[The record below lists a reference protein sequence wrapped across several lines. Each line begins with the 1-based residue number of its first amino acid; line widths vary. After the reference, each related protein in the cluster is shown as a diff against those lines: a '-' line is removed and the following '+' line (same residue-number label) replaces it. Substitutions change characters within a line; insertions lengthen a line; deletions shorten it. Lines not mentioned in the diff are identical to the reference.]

1 MIRKRKILLLL
12 FFVLFLSGSGM
23 YTGCI
28 EVNAAEISLADTDF
42 YNPEEYEQVMKAAR
56 KEEEYELFPAYYY
69 DYSTAY
75 KMYRLKNPDFLDS
88 LERESDIESLLS
100 DEYAWILAGELG
112 NTTRIAKKDGEW
124 TVLGYSSASPE
135 GEESDVI
142 QVDIVE
148 QVLNEMQ
155 ETQDGTLPVVK
166 CFDCPMYYTNF
177 VYIRSGDDVRL
188 IPFGCRSDF
197 SGLTNGQA
205 YAVSEVYDIMS
216 ENFSDRE
223 NGLAGILNGGSI
235 SSALGLPRHMHVVIG
250 IILAGIG
257 VVTVINPSAVYRIS
271 ENLKGN
277 TANGLSKLEKVRM
290 RIRGCAFIL
299 IGLVSIIFL

>member
-1 MIRKRKILLLL
+1 
-12 FFVLFLSGSGM
+12 M
-23 YTGCI
+23 YTGCV
-28 EVNAAEISLADTDF
+28 EVNAADISLADTDF
-42 YNPEEYEQVMKAAR
+42 YDPEEYEQVMKAVR

-100 DEYAWILAGELG
+100 DEYAWILAGKLG

-135 GEESDVI
+135 GEESD
-142 QVDIVE
+142 
-148 QVLNEMQ
+148 
-155 ETQDGTLPVVK
+155 
-166 CFDCPMYYTNF
+166 
-177 VYIRSGDDVRL
+177 
-188 IPFGCRSDF
+188 F

-216 ENFSDRE
+216 ENFPDRE

-257 VVTVINPSAVYRIS
+257 GERP
-271 ENLKGN
+271 
-277 TANGLSKLEKVRM
+277 
-290 RIRGCAFIL
+290 
-299 IGLVSIIFL
+299 

>member
-23 YTGCI
+23 YTGCV
-28 EVNAAEISLADTDF
+28 EVNAADISLADTDF
-42 YNPEEYEQVMKAAR
+42 YDPEEYEQVMKAVR

-100 DEYAWILAGELG
+100 DEYAWILAGKLG

-135 GEESDVI
+135 GEESD
-142 QVDIVE
+142 
-148 QVLNEMQ
+148 
-155 ETQDGTLPVVK
+155 
-166 CFDCPMYYTNF
+166 
-177 VYIRSGDDVRL
+177 
-188 IPFGCRSDF
+188 F

-216 ENFSDRE
+216 ENFPDRE

-257 VVTVINPSAVYRIS
+257 GVTAINPSAVYRIS